1 MAKSLSDDAFMPM
14 TKHWFL
20 PMDTMKSLPM
30 ILKEDL
36 MDVDWSMAVS
46 QLVAGG

>member
-36 MDVDWSMAVS
+36 KDVDWSMAVS
-46 QLVAGG
+46 QFVVRG